1 MAGIGA
7 LKGVKMA
14 ICGIKCIDVTNKA
27 IKISDLFFYD
37 ENLQFKNNFRK
48 TILSIDRILKMWR
61 LMNLTL
67 EGNIYIYFQNIS
79 FIKLLLV
86 IPNQIIDTLQQI
98 RKDFLWK

>member
-1 MAGIGA
+1 
-7 LKGVKMA
+7 
-14 ICGIKCIDVTNKA
+14 
-27 IKISDLFFYD
+27 
-37 ENLQFKNNFRK
+37 
-48 TILSIDRILKMWR
+48 
-61 LMNLTL
+61 MNLTL